1 MAHEHH
7 RPCLRV
13 AAIAA
18 QVGATQRMGLAAVSA
33 VWECPH
39 AALGTL
45 HAAAVVVCRATGGV
59 GAAPSLPGLPA
70 HLFRAVGG
78 PGAGQLVR
86 PGSAPQCGGSLAA
99 RRAVAAPQGGVHAL
113 VAGASG
119 ALVAVAAARPAAR
132 RAEPVRRQVRSALGR
147 PVHPVSAAPSHAQA
161 EAALVTLHRP
171 PWGAALA
178 KSLNAQ
184 CDHLLVYLLDYYQG
198 VARTAPEGCWRDFRL
213 RLGHGR
219 HPGSE
224 QRWERAALVW
234 AIHHN
239 FEPARW
245 RCERR
250 RHYTCTARKCR
261 CRHPGQSALPVA
273 GVPPGERSYLD
284 ALGVQTPTEPLLIV
298 PTRHRAAGGEAWA
311 QAD

>member
-1 MAHEHH
+1 
-7 RPCLRV
+7 
-13 AAIAA
+13 
-18 QVGATQRMGLAAVSA
+18 
-33 VWECPH
+33 
-39 AALGTL
+39 
-45 HAAAVVVCRATGGV
+45 
-59 GAAPSLPGLPA
+59 
-70 HLFRAVGG
+70 
-78 PGAGQLVR
+78 
-86 PGSAPQCGGSLAA
+86 
-99 RRAVAAPQGGVHAL
+99 
-113 VAGASG
+113 
-119 ALVAVAAARPAAR
+119 
-132 RAEPVRRQVRSALGR
+132 VRRQVRSALGR

-171 PWGAALA
+171 PWGAVLA

-184 CDHLLVYLLDYYQG
+184 CDHLLDYYQG

-311 QAD
+311 QADRLSPTNSPHGAPTQDGAESAETQNERHRQPVVYWTRSGRAADSDQVNSHDRI